1 MSISHYNPAL
11 YCSILIPGSF
21 VEPANHSALSTVDVT
36 KNGNA
41 LTVVIFVGTNHFKD
55 EDGNP
60 VTPLGY
66 LSNDEYFTLRT
77 MLEHTDENDVYH
89 ERKLPYPW
97 EDIDA
102 MVIAMRQWK
111 AAQSESLETYRNEI

>member
-1 MSISHYNPAL
+1 MSISKYNPAL

-21 VEPANHSALSTVDVT
+21 VVPANHSALSTVDVT

-55 EDGNP
+55 EAGNP
-60 VTPLGY
+60 VTPEGY
-66 LSNDEYFTLRT
+66 LSNDEYFLLRT
-77 MLEHTDENDVYH
+77 MLEHTDENGVFH
-89 ERKLPYPW
+89 ERVLPYPW

-102 MVIAMRQWK
+102 LVTKMREA
-111 AAQSESLETYRNEI
+111 AAQQSQTTEELPDA